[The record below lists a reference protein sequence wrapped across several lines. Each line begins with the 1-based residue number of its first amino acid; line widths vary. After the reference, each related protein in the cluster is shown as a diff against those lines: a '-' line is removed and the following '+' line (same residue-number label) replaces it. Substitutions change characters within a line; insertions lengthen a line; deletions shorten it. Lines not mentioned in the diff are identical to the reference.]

1 MSKGKVTAEER
12 IEAARA
18 CLDGRMSM
26 KEAGR
31 RLGVNSATVEIWVTR
46 YEANGPSAFMW
57 SGKRTAYPKELKKAA
72 VEEYLSG
79 GSSLRQLVGKY
90 GLRDT
95 HTLRKWMQRNLGI
108 LTPLEKHEQFYRA
121 A

>member
-57 SGKRTAYPKELKKAA
+57 SG
-72 VEEYLSG
+72 
-79 GSSLRQLVGKY
+79 
-90 GLRDT
+90 
-95 HTLRKWMQRNLGI
+95 
-108 LTPLEKHEQFYRA
+108 
-121 A
+121 

>member
-57 SGKRTAYPKELKKAA
+57 SGKRTAYPKELK
-72 VEEYLSG
+72 
-79 GSSLRQLVGKY
+79 RQLWKNICQEEAPCVSWSGN
-90 GLRDT
+90 T
-95 HTLRKWMQRNLGI
+95 VCVI
-108 LTPLEKHEQFYRA
+108 LIRSGSG
-121 A
+121 